1 MSGKLKVAS
10 FFAGIGGFDL
20 GFERAGMETVY
31 QCEIDKF
38 CNNILHHHW
47 PHVKK
52 DTDITTVDYADVPES
67 DVWCGGFPCQDLSL
81 ARARSRDGLNGKRSG
96 LFYRFA
102 DLLSRTL
109 PSIVVLENV
118 PGLLTA
124 NGGRDFRV
132 VIQTLAEL
140 GYGVGWRVLNSRYFG
155 VPQSRQRVYIVGCHR
170 NPRRTA
176 EILFEPECGTRHLE
190 KGRKPGKE
198 TVSPF
203 MESVD
208 LTSRKGIEL
217 IQDPPIAPKMGFCL
231 AATSGR
237 HTGTDWSRTYIPYR
251 DRVRRLTPE
260 ECEGLQGFPKDWTM
274 PDGLFNTK
282 DDIDSLR
289 YHALGNA
296 VSVPVTEWL
305 GQRIL
310 ATQEIESITVE
321 TLIGEDSVLV

>member
-1 MSGKLKVAS
+1 MNDTVKLAS

-20 GFERAGMETVY
+20 GFERAGIETVY

-38 CNNILHHHW
+38 CNNILQHHW
-47 PHVKK
+47 PNVKK
-52 DTDITTVDYADVPES
+52 GTDITTIDYADVPRAEI
-67 DVWCGGFPCQDLSL
+67 WCGGFPCQDLSL

-102 DLLSRTL
+102 DLLSRAI
-109 PSIVVLENV
+109 PSVVVLENV

-176 EILFEPECGTRHLE
+176 EILFEPERGTGHLE
-190 KGRKPGKE
+190 KSRKSGKE
-198 TVSPF
+198 VISPF

-208 LTSRKGIEL
+208 LTSREGINL
-217 IQDPPIAPKMGFCL
+217 LADPPIPPKMGFCL

-237 HTGTDWSRTYIPYR
+237 HTGTDWSRTYIPYQ

-260 ECEGLQGFPKDWTM
+260 ECEGLDRK
-274 PDGLFNTK
+274 
-282 DDIDSLR
+282 
-289 YHALGNA
+289 
-296 VSVPVTEWL
+296 SVV
-305 GQRIL
+305 
-310 ATQEIESITVE
+310 
-321 TLIGEDSVLV
+321 